1 MALPAEFAEFVRQN
15 VPLAPFTVLKLG
27 GPAEY
32 LAQPRNRAELAAL
45 VRYCT
50 AERVPLRVLGGGG
63 HVIISDEGVR
73 GVVLRLAAP
82 EFTTV
87 EVQGQIVR
95 AGAGAAL
102 SAVIS
107 QAARYELTGLESLV
121 GILGEFGGAIRCN
134 VGDRTASLG
143 QFVRSVEVLTAQ
155 GEYLHRQRD
164 ELQFGVHCSNIDDP
178 VIVAGEL
185 QLEKDSALA
194 IVKRMR
200 KAWIQRK
207 ATQPYSFQASCRL
220 FKNPRGESATQ
231 LIDQAGLSRSTVG
244 GVELSERNGNYIV
257 VHPGATSR
265 DALRLIELIQSRVRE
280 ATGVE
285 LEREVII
292 W

>member
-1 MALPAEFAEFVRQN
+1 MALPGEFAEYVRAN

-32 LAQPRNRAELAAL
+32 LAEPRDRAELASI

-50 AERVPLRVLGGGG
+50 AEQLPMRVLGGGG
-63 HVIISDEGVR
+63 HVIIGDEGVR
-73 GVVLRLAAP
+73 GVVLRLVAP

-87 EVQGQIVR
+87 QVSGQTVR

-102 SAVIS
+102 AAVIS

-143 QFVRSVEVLTAQ
+143 QYVRSVEVLTAQ
-155 GEYLHRQRD
+155 GEYLHRRRD
-164 ELQFGVHCSNIDDP
+164 ELHFSEHSSSIDDP

-185 QLEKDSALA
+185 RLEPDSAVA

-207 ATQPYSFQASCRL
+207 ATQPFSFQASCRL
-220 FKNPRGESATQ
+220 FKNPRGASASQ
-231 LIDQAGLSRSTVG
+231 LIDQAGLSRTNVG
-244 GVELSERNGNYIV
+244 GVELSERNANYIV
-257 VHPGATSR
+257 VHPGASAR
-265 DALRLIELIQSRVRE
+265 DALRLIELVQTRVRE
-280 ATGVE
+280 VTGVE
-285 LEREVII
+285 LEREVIV